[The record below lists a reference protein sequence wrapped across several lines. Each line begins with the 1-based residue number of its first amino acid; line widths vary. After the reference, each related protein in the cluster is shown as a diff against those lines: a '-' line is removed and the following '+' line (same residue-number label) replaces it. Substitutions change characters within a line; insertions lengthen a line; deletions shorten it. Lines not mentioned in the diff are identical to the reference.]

1 MTLAEI
7 ADFATQTVG
16 DIDQDTVA
24 FAKIAIRLR
33 YQLWYA
39 AHNWQEAI
47 QSFDLALA
55 DTDRF
60 WLPIDAE
67 LILWVVPFISGIKY
81 SKLAY
86 RERDWIETHAA
97 IGPYFTNYGPIP
109 CYFYRSPNVALPSA
123 NPGSLSFSVLDTSP
137 VQIYVVGKDATGNR
151 LSETMLASTSIPG
164 TPSRPASQNSYASIL
179 TISKTASVYP
189 VGVTASDGTS
199 AQMTATQT
207 ELVFTEGRLWPPL
220 VGTGTF
226 NVGAKLRCQPL
237 DSDLSVPRVSRLWN
251 ALISA
256 TTAALLERQRQF
268 AKAQVKTQEAQAIMQ
283 AAVNEE
289 KNQAAFRQQ
298 VVPQVYDGNYFP
310 WGSAQYPTSTYP
322 WGGY

>member
-1 MTLAEI
+1 
-7 ADFATQTVG
+7 
-16 DIDQDTVA
+16 
-24 FAKIAIRLR
+24 
-33 YQLWYA
+33 
-39 AHNWQEAI
+39 
-47 QSFDLALA
+47 
-55 DTDRF
+55 
-60 WLPIDAE
+60 
-67 LILWVVPFISGIKY
+67 
-81 SKLAY
+81 
-86 RERDWIETHAA
+86 
-97 IGPYFTNYGPIP
+97 
-109 CYFYRSPNVALPSA
+109 
-123 NPGSLSFSVLDTSP
+123 
-137 VQIYVVGKDATGNR
+137 
-151 LSETMLASTSIPG
+151 
-164 TPSRPASQNSYASIL
+164 
-179 TISKTASVYP
+179 
-189 VGVTASDGTS
+189 
-199 AQMTATQT
+199 
-207 ELVFTEGRLWPPL
+207 VFTEGRLWPPL